1 MKTLDDYLN
10 HCVRMCIADKIYGW
24 SAANTYS
31 KMYPQLLS
39 TLPELLTQR
48 MKALQASSGQRIEQ
62 GEKSE

>member
-24 SAANTYS
+24 SAANTYA
-31 KMYPQLLS
+31 KMYPQLLES
-39 TLPELLTQR
+39 LPALVSERMRQR
-48 MKALQASSGQRIEQ
+48 SQEQRIEQ